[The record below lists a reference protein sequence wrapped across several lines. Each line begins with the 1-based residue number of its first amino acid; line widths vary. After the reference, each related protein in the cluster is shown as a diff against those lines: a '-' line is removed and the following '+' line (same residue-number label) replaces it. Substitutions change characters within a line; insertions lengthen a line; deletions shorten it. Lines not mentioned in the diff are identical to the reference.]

1 MSTVDYSPEELAH
14 IKERDTSVAQ
24 AVATAPEPKA
34 VTKKTNTVKDT
45 NPTTSASVSDVT
57 DPSAAPVDY
66 GSMVGNVVSGYK
78 DVKEKAPSVL
88 ESLDTSMP
96 WLKYAVGTLGIL
108 GAGAAA
114 MRGGE
119 EKKPSTPIK
128 DRSIIRVDPEMD
140 VSRRMPDGRI
150 EPTMTNAGEP
160 RMVGGLFPADVS
172 TKEVGGPPKDMPLVE
187 ASAANKAKN
196 QQASDL
202 IAKGQ
207 PVKPKGEITPLPA
220 KPSLMTGSGM
230 PAYQGT
236 APEGSKVGSSMS
248 SLDKVPKDKVFV
260 PEGQYMDIVR
270 NATGQEAYTANLKKH
285 GYPPTPEAGY
295 ATGAQINRDL
305 GRMTREEAKA
315 AGVSLGE
322 PTKGITQKV
331 AGIKTVRV
339 AGVAGA
345 LISLTDLAK
354 ADSLRQ
360 GLGDVAEGLLPIG
373 MTPTTAGAPVVPP
386 SRFTEATKLGSPYY
400 NTEWAKKQRAR

>member
-45 NPTTSASVSDVT
+45 NPSTSASVSDVQ

-187 ASAANKAKN
+187 ASAANKVAN
-196 QQASDL
+196 ETANDL

-207 PVKPKGEITPLPA
+207 PVKPTAPKKSEPVAPPKSVISTEGLTKGEIGMKNYLVKSQYGGGIHGEQAYEKTIEILGKRPSYAPGEGGGLSKEETKIIKDWRKENIEGPKVNLNKDMKRVLKGGGGLAILAAIPGFAEAAQQKNYGKMTDIASDFLVLPFA
-220 KPSLMTGSGM
+220 QSREAGM
-230 PAYQGT
+230 PKAQ
-236 APEGSKVGSSMS
+236 EESII
-248 SLDKVPKDKVFV
+248 
-260 PEGQYMDIVR
+260 GQKY
-270 NATGQEAYTANLKKH
+270 QEA
-285 GYPPTPEAGY
+285 
-295 ATGAQINRDL
+295 Q
-305 GRMTREEAKA
+305 
-315 AGVSLGE
+315 
-322 PTKGITQKV
+322 
-331 AGIKTVRV
+331 
-339 AGVAGA
+339 
-345 LISLTDLAK
+345 
-354 ADSLRQ
+354 
-360 GLGDVAEGLLPIG
+360 
-373 MTPTTAGAPVVPP
+373 
-386 SRFTEATKLGSPYY
+386 KLGSPY
-400 NTEWAKKQRAR
+400 RAVPPPR